1 MGDKDFFFDSTN
13 LQFLPAIIETV
24 DENIN
29 NVNIN
34 IVEKNGD
41 VTATV
46 LLLDHVTEEGRVWKD
61 NSLVRTQPFGTT
73 HKN

>member
-1 MGDKDFFFDSTN
+1 MTDI
-13 LQFLPAIIETV
+13 PAIIETG
-24 DENIN
+24 DD
-29 NVNIN
+29 NVHNVGTD
-34 IVEKNGD
+34 IVENND
-41 VTATV
+41 DFTATV